1 LHQHLR
7 KAYLEKETAEMIRY
21 SMLNT
26 NSTPSPKPEQCIGW
40 MIDAWSNP
48 QLHLSA
54 VAGFKKTG
62 ITNALD
68 GSEDHLIVREAK
80 HFWRSL
86 RMDSQRQSAIH
97 DVEVEVEQGRLQWT
111 FQSIYSIIADF
122 TAVGCLDK
130 LLEFQ
135 DDEVGVE
142 LDSKEVL
149 WDEEI
154 IEDEEEQDF
163 HGDGEEPNG
172 FERRMSCWI
181 ADVVIQ
187 QGSSRSV
194 KKKPWI

>member
-1 LHQHLR
+1 VVQPE
-7 KAYLEKETAEMIRY
+7 APFIRG
-21 SMLNT
+21 
-26 NSTPSPKPEQCIGW
+26 C
-40 MIDAWSNP
+40 
-48 QLHLSA
+48 
-54 VAGFKKTG
+54 GFQKTG

-122 TAVGCLDK
+122 TAVGCLDQ

-135 DDEVGVE
+135 DDELVVE

-154 IEDEEEQDF
+154 IEDEEEEQDF
-163 HGDGEEPNG
+163 HGDGEG
-172 FERRMSCWI
+172 RM
-181 ADVVIQ
+181 A
-187 QGSSRSV
+187 
-194 KKKPWI
+194 